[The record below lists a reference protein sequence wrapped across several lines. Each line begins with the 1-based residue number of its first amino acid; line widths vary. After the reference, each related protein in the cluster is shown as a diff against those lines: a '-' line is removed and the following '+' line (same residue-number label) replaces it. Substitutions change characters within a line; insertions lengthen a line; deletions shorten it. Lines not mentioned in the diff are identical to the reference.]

1 MRFDRKGTWAALLLI
16 VAAMALVVAG
26 CGGGDDDS
34 GTTAAAGTGSQTASS
49 GDSGDSGEKVTK
61 FAIASPEKGNDFG
74 WNQQGVEA
82 AKKVAQDMGI
92 EVEVADG
99 SGYDNVDP
107 ILSQLSSGAQFVIAH
122 ASGYNAS
129 AVDVA
134 TKTGVPEMSWDN
146 PEGLEPGLVGDA
158 ETASQQGAYL
168 AGVLAAKMSK
178 SGTIGIVTSADDT
191 NWNKMSGGFIAG
203 ARSVNPDIKILSAQ
217 IGQAGYADSAGGK
230 RVTKT
235 VIAGGAD
242 VIIGMGDGSSFGM
255 LQAVE
260 QSNGAKF
267 IDVIGDKSSVDKKGV
282 LLSSVLWNFEPAF
295 KQAIE
300 DINAG
305 TFGEKGYTLDLKNG
319 GISLLKT
326 DLIPDD
332 VWSEIEDAKQKI
344 ISGEVE
350 VPLTA
355 KKGDVQALLK
365 K

>member
-1 MRFDRKGTWAALLLI
+1 MKVKARGKWGALA
-16 VAAMALVVAG
+16 VAGAMALAVAG
-26 CGGGDDDS
+26 CGSDSGGSAATTDTGGD
-34 GTTAAAGTGSQTASS
+34 AAAK
-49 GDSGDSGEKVTK
+49 KVTK
-61 FAIASPEKGNDFG
+61 FAIVTPEKGNDFG

-82 AKKVAQDMGI
+82 AKKVAAELGV

-107 ILSQLSSGAQFVIAH
+107 ILSQLSQSGSQLVIAH

-129 AVDVA
+129 AADVA
-134 TKTGVPEMSWDN
+134 TKTNVPEMSWDN
-146 PEGLEPGLVGDA
+146 PDGVQPGLVGDA
-158 ETASQQGAYL
+158 ETASQEGAYL
-168 AGVLAAKMSK
+168 AGVLAAKVSK
-178 SGTIGIVTSADDT
+178 SGTLGIVTSADDT

-203 ARSVNPDIKILSAQ
+203 ARSVDPGVKILYAQ

-230 RVTKT
+230 RVAKT

-242 VIIGMGDGSSFGM
+242 VVIGMGDGSSFGM

-260 QSNGAKF
+260 QAGGDVKF
-267 IDVIGDKSSVDKKGV
+267 IDVIGDKSSLDKKGV
-282 LLSSVLWNFEPAF
+282 LLSSVIWDFAPAI

-300 DINAG
+300 DVNAG
-305 TFGEKGYTLDLKNG
+305 TFGKEPYTLNLANE

-326 DLIPDD
+326 DHIPAD
-332 VWSEIEDAKQKI
+332 VWTEIEGVKAQI
-344 ISGEVE
+344 ESGEVK

-355 KKGDVQALLK
+355 KKAEVQALLK

>member
-1 MRFDRKGTWAALLLI
+1 MRFNRKGTWTALLLI
-16 VAAMALVVAG
+16 IAAMAFVVAG
-26 CGGGDDDS
+26 CGGDNGTS
-34 GTTAAAGTGSQTASS
+34 TTAGDTGTGAQTASG
-49 GDSGDSGEKVTK
+49 GDSGKKVTK

-74 WNQQGVEA
+74 WNQQGVAA
-82 AKKVAQDMGI
+82 AKQVAQDLGI

-107 ILSQLSSGAQFVIAH
+107 ILSQLAQSAQFVIAH

-134 TKTGVPEMSWDN
+134 TKTGVPMMSWDN

-158 ETASQQGAYL
+158 ETASQEGAYL
-168 AGVLAAKMSK
+168 AGVLAAKASK

-203 ARSVNPDIKILSAQ
+203 ARSVDPNIKILSAQ

-235 VIAGGAD
+235 LIAGGAD

-260 QSNGAKF
+260 QANGAKF
-267 IDVIGDKSSVDKKGV
+267 IDVIGDKTSVDKKGV

-300 DINAG
+300 DIDNG
-305 TFGEKGYTLDLKNG
+305 TFGKEVYTLNLENG

-326 DLIPDD
+326 DQIPAD

-344 ISGEVE
+344 ISGEIE
-350 VPLTA
+350 VPLTT
-355 KKGDVQALLK
+355 KKGEVQALLK